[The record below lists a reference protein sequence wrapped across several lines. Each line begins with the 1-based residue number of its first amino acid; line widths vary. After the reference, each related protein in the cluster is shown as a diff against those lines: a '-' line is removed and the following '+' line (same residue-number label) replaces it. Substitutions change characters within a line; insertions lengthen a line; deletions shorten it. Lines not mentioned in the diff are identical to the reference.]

1 MKLRKLLNPTFR
13 SASSKICSIISFW
26 PSSIRLF
33 PTSTFK
39 YFKKVLA
46 IAPATIILSACSIN
60 FSINGSLSDIFAPP
74 ITATN
79 GLSGLLKACKIVEY
93 SFSSN
98 KPATLGIFLAI
109 SLVEVC
115 SRWITPKPSCTNK
128 SAPVTCANA
137 SANSGKLFFS
147 AFEKRK
153 FSNISIL

>member
-1 MKLRKLLNPTFR
+1 MISFSKIAVTGFSILSAFFENSLATATSSGKIMKLRKPLNPTFR
-13 SASSKICSIISFW
+13 SASLKICSIISFW

-46 IAPATIILSACSIN
+46 IAPATIILSARSIN
-60 FSINGSLSDIFAPP
+60 FSINGNLSDIFAPP

-79 GLSGLLKACKIVEY
+79 GLSGFLKACKIVEY

-98 KPATLGIFLAI
+98 KPAMLGIFLAI

-115 SRWITPKPSCTNK
+115 PR
-128 SAPVTCANA
+128 
-137 SANSGKLFFS
+137 
-147 AFEKRK
+147 
-153 FSNISIL
+153 